1 MTVPAAAE
9 STGRFI
15 YLAAPWSP
23 AGGGMYKVADYLLQ
37 AQASSTPGHG
47 AQLRPLDTRGPG
59 SALASFPMLLLSL
72 WKLLRGRMSG
82 QLAGV
87 HVNMAERLSLFRK
100 ASVVVACR
108 ALGIPVVIHLH
119 AQMQR
124 FYRSLPSPLRALVR
138 WVFSL
143 ANTVVV
149 IGSGPR
155 KFVMEE
161 LKVPAKHIDI
171 VINGVPG
178 PEKAPVRT
186 ASATKHVVFVGRLC
200 EPKGVTDLLQAV
212 ARADLDRAHVRVTL
226 AGGGD
231 VAGYEAKARAL
242 GVDDVVKFA
251 GWFEQPQIDELL
263 RTADVLV
270 LPSHDEVMPLVVLE
284 ALANNV
290 AVICTPVGEL
300 PTVLADNE
308 NAVFVPVGDVDALAA
323 ALHQVLGDPRLL
335 ARLAANGRDLY
346 ERQFSLSRF
355 FTSIA
360 RVHQRHFGVCGHLPE
375 AATAPKPPLVQEPLV
390 EQELPAA
397 QEAQ

>member
-9 STGRFI
+9 RTGRFI

-37 AQASSTPGHG
+37 AQAANTPGHA

-72 WKLLRGRMSG
+72 WKLLRGRMAG
-82 QLAGV
+82 NLAGV

-124 FYRSLPSPLRALVR
+124 FYRSLPAPLRALVR

-178 PEKAPVRT
+178 PATAPVRT
-186 ASATKHVVFVGRLC
+186 PSKSRHVVFVGRLC

-212 ARADLDRAHVRVTL
+212 ARADLDRANVRVTL

-300 PTVLADNE
+300 PTVLADQE

-323 ALHQVLGDPRLL
+323 ALHDVLGDPQLL

-346 ERQFSLSRF
+346 ERQFSLTRF

-360 RVHQRHFGVCGHLPE
+360 RVHQRHFGVAGHLPE
-375 AATAPKPPLVQEPLV
+375 AAPAQVQPLKQAPSV
-390 EQELPAA
+390 EQELPAT
-397 QEAQ
+397 QEAL